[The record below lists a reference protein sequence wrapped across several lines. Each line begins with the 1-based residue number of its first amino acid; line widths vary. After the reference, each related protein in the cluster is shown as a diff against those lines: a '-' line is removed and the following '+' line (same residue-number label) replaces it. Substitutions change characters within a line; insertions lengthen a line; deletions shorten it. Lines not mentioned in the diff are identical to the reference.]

1 MPVQLQAGLISAGVS
16 ALILVLGELFLRQR
30 ARQEKRQ
37 GIQATYQKYSEPL
50 ALSSTDLFWR
60 LREVFDTSGAGFY
73 LQGQVHATKFEHYK
87 ALSTL
92 YRLAVVLGWI
102 RALRRELFFL
112 PGASRETLKRLDDAL
127 HSFTSALAEGGH
139 VETRRVASLMSLW
152 SVGVTPSTEVV
163 TQAGIRIDRE
173 QRRFLHEA
181 QAADANQLS
190 DDDQLRLCRAVADM
204 LADVIDCPRIATG
217 IVEETRHRAVSCLAV
232 REAWIYRDW
241 QAAIGDLVLRD
252 AQLGQ
257 RQFEVIGYKQFE
269 EMSVNGEEEDRLW
282 LRRLHTVVDD
292 LDVGGDRT
300 RDARIDQLW
309 EIHLAT
315 ARIIEALHKADAARS
330 RISPATVRAVQEALA
345 LAAAG
350 S

>member
-1 MPVQLQAGLISAGVS
+1 MPVELQAGLISAGVS
-16 ALILVLGELFLRQR
+16 TLILVLGELFLRQR

-37 GIQATYQKYSEPL
+37 STQDTYQKYSEPL
-50 ALSSTDLFWR
+50 ALSSVDLFWR

-73 LQGQVHATKFEHYK
+73 LQGQVHLTKFEHYK

-92 YRLAVVLGWI
+92 YRLAVVLGWV

-112 PGASRETLKRLDDAL
+112 PEASKGSVKRLDDAL
-127 HSFTSALAEGGH
+127 HSFTSAFAEGRH
-139 VETRRVASLMSLW
+139 VETRKVASLMSLW
-152 SVGVTPSTEVV
+152 TISADPSTEVA

-181 QAADANQLS
+181 QIASANQLP
-190 DDDQLRLCRAVADM
+190 DDDKLRLCQAVADI
-204 LADVIDCPRIATG
+204 LADTIESPRVTVG
-217 IVEETRHRAVSCLAV
+217 IVEETRHRAISCLAV

-241 QAAIGDLVLRD
+241 QAAIGDLVLRE
-252 AQLGQ
+252 AQMGQ

-282 LRRLHTVVDD
+282 LRRLHTVIDD

-300 RDARIDQLW
+300 RDARIDQLS
-309 EIHLAT
+309 EIYVAA
-315 ARIIEALHKADAARS
+315 ARIIKALHDADAAQS
-330 RISPATVRAVQEALA
+330 RISSATVRAVHEVLA
-345 LAAAG
+345 
-350 S
+350 STEVS

>member
-1 MPVQLQAGLISAGVS
+1 MSVQLQAGLISAGVS
-16 ALILVLGELFLRQR
+16 TLILVLGELFLRQR

-37 GIQATYQKYSEPL
+37 GIQATYQKYTEPL
-50 ALSSTDLFWR
+50 ALSSMDLFWR

-73 LQGQVHATKFEHYK
+73 LQGQLHLTKFEHYK

-112 PGASRETLKRLDDAL
+112 PGASKTTLERLDDAL

-139 VETRRVASLMSLW
+139 VEAKRVASLMRLW
-152 SVGVTPSTEVV
+152 SVSASPSTEVI

-181 QAADANQLS
+181 QVAGATHLS
-190 DDDQLRLCRAVADM
+190 DEDQLRLCQAVADM
-204 LADVIDCPRIATG
+204 LAEVVECPRIADG
-217 IVEETRHRAVSCLAV
+217 IVGETRHRAVSCLAV

-241 QAAIGDLVLRD
+241 QAAIGDLMLRD
-252 AQLGQ
+252 AQMGQ

-269 EMSVNGEEEDRLW
+269 AMGTNGEEEDRLW
-282 LRRLHTVVDD
+282 LRRLNTVIDD

-300 RDARIDQLW
+300 RDARIDQLR
-309 EIHLAT
+309 EVYVAT
-315 ARIIEALHKADAARS
+315 ARIIEALHNDDATRS
-330 RISPATVRAVQEALA
+330 RISPATVRAVEETLA
-345 LAAAG
+345 SAATC
-350 S
+350 